1 MMAAKKNP
9 KRSIQANANT
19 MFFTVA
25 EEKNWTALCF
35 ILLLVV
41 AKLTILRSATTA
53 KWMNRHPESAGANG
67 RK

>member
-1 MMAAKKNP
+1 MAAKKNP

-53 KWMNRHPESAGANG
+53 EWMN
-67 RK
+67 